1 MKKTFLY
8 IIAIVMLLAAQG
20 CTDWLDLKP
29 EAEIVLDEYWQSE
42 TDVESMLA
50 SCYRSLTESS
60 VVSRMIVWGE
70 LRSDNLTSGNSTS
83 YDIQRILDGDILP
96 TNSYASWAPFY
107 VTINYCNTL
116 LHYAPLVLERD
127 NNFTQADL
135 NRVRAEALAI
145 RSLAYFYLVRTFRDV
160 PYITAASIDDAQ
172 DYNVPKT
179 EGSVIIQ
186 KLIEDLKTA
195 KMYARED
202 FGNKKYN
209 KGRFTQSSVSALL
222 ADVYLWNKQYDKC
235 IVECDNIISN
245 KKFKMIDGSIMLSMI
260 YYIGNSDESI
270 FELQFDEQGMRNT
283 AVMSLYGS
291 LGDPEGE
298 LAFPTT
304 RVYDDEA
311 NPVFR
316 GAYSP
321 FAISKTT
328 TLTEAMNDNRAKDFY
343 NLQRATVGA
352 YFITKYACVSR
363 NLTSTLKST
372 YNYSSVTSNWIIY
385 RLPEIYLMKA
395 EALVELEGENNFRDA
410 IKLVNKTYLR
420 SNEGADSLFLA
431 NYSTKSTLR
440 ELVFREKQREFMF
453 EGKRWFDLVRLS
465 ERDGNT
471 SALNM
476 LVEQKSSNTNA
487 VVGAQVLDAMYMP
500 ISKWELSA
508 NPNLKQNPYYEEE
521 TSTSTR

>member
-1 MKKTFLY
+1 MKKSFLY
-8 IIAIVMLLAAQG
+8 IIAIVMLLAAQS

-50 SCYRSLTESS
+50 SCYRSLTEPA
-60 VVSRMIVWGE
+60 VISRMIVWGE
-70 LRSDNLTSGNSTS
+70 LRSDNLTSGFSTG
-83 YDIQRILDGDILP
+83 YDLQRILDGDILP
-96 TNSYASWAPFY
+96 TNSYASWGAFY
-107 VTINYCNTL
+107 TTINYCNTL
-116 LHYAPLVLERD
+116 LYYAPLVLERD

-135 NRVRAEALAI
+135 NRVKAEALAI

-160 PYITAASIDDAQ
+160 PYIVTPSIDDAQ

-179 EGSVIIQ
+179 EGKVIIQ

-195 KMYARED
+195 KMYARVD
-202 FGNKKYN
+202 FGNKKHN

-222 ADVYLWNKQYDKC
+222 ADIYLWDKQYDKC
-235 IVECDNIISN
+235 IEECDNVLTNS
-245 KKFKMIDGSIMLSMI
+245 KLSMVDGSIKLSLV
-260 YYIGNSDESI
+260 YYVGNSDESI

-283 AVMSLYGS
+283 TVMNFYGMM
-291 LGDPEGE
+291 GDIAGE
-298 LAFPTT
+298 LAFPAT
-304 RVYDDEA
+304 RAYDDEA
-311 NPVFR
+311 TQLFR

-321 FAISKTT
+321 FAYPKTT
-328 TLTEAMNDNRAKDFY
+328 TLIESSNDIRAKESY
-343 NLQRATVGA
+343 NLQTGSGGI
-352 YFITKYACVSR
+352 YYITKYACMSRSVSS
-363 NLTSTLKST
+363 TSKSS
-372 YNYSSVTSNWIIY
+372 YNYSSTTANWIVY

-420 SNEGADSLFLA
+420 SNEGSDSLYIA
-431 NYSTKSTLR
+431 NYSTKTTLR
-440 ELVFREKQREFMF
+440 ELVFREKQREFLF

-471 SALNM
+471 SALNL
-476 LVEQKSSNTNA
+476 LVEQKTSNTNA

-508 NPNLKQNPYYEEE
+508 NPNLKQNPYYQEEN
-521 TSTSTR
+521 STSTR